1 MRPIENKCML
11 ITYADSMGGDLK
23 ALEHVLDTYFKE
35 EIAGVHILPFFP
47 SSGDRGF
54 AVINYDEVDPAFGT
68 WADIDHLA
76 EKYTLAADF
85 MLNHISI
92 RAEEFQDYL
101 EKGDASA
108 CRDMFIHW
116 DEFWPEGRP
125 NEEDLAVMY
134 SRKPGGPCR
143 EFTLNDGSKVNLWCT
158 FYQEQVDI
166 DPYSEATQK
175 YYRRNLGRLVS
186 HVPMIRFDA
195 FAYTSKVPGTSC
207 FFIEPQIWDILDI
220 SMEPL
225 KETGAVMLAE
235 IHEEYHIQQKI
246 ADRGHYVY
254 DFALPLLLLHSIEY
268 KRTDRLLNWLK
279 ICPHHQITTLDTHD
293 GIGVVDAAGL
303 MTEEEMDDISQL
315 ILSRYRKAF
324 SEQPEELQKL
334 DPLTQQIINIGGK
347 QKIYQLPGT
356 FFSDMN
362 EDEDAYLLA
371 RAVQLFTPGIPQIYY
386 VGLLAGVNDF
396 YALKRGDDGREVNRH
411 NYTEEEIAERVK
423 APFLQRMYAL
433 MRLRNTS
440 EAFNGTF
447 SVREGKTPLELVL
460 RWENGDTFAELIA
473 DFELRTFEVR
483 VSSESAD
490 VKEKINR

>member
-1 MRPIENKCML
+1 MRKIENKCML

-54 AVINYDEVDPAFGT
+54 AVINYDIVDPAFGT
-68 WADIDHLA
+68 WDDIDRLA

-92 RAEEFQDYL
+92 RAEEFQDYM

-108 CRDMFIHW
+108 YRDMFIHW

-125 NEEDLAVMY
+125 NEEDLRVMY

-143 EFTLNDGSKVNLWCT
+143 TFTLNDGSEVKLWCT
-158 FYQEQVDI
+158 FYEEQVDI
-166 DPYSEATQK
+166 DPYSEATQE
-175 YYRRNLGRLVS
+175 YYRRNLGRLAS

-225 KETGAVMLAE
+225 KETGTAMLAE
-235 IHEEYHIQQKI
+235 IHEEYHIQKKLE
-246 ADRGHYVY
+246 AKGHYVY
-254 DFALPLLLLHSIEY
+254 DFALPLLLLHAIEF
-268 KRTDRLLNWLK
+268 KRTDRLYHWLT

-303 MTEEEMDDISQL
+303 MTEEEMDEISQL
-315 ILSRYRKAF
+315 VLARYREDF
-324 SEQPEELQKL
+324 SKQPEELQTL
-334 DPLTQQIINIGGK
+334 DPLTAQIINVDGK

-386 VGLLAGVNDF
+386 VGLLAGTNDF
-396 YALKRGDDGREVNRH
+396 TGLIHGEGGRDVNRH
-411 NYTEEEIAERVK
+411 NFTEEEIAERVK
-423 APFLQRMYAL
+423 TPLLQHLMAL

-440 EAFNGTF
+440 AAFDGSF
-447 SVREGKTPLELVL
+447 SVAYGETPMKLVL
-460 RWENGDTFAELIA
+460 RWENGDVFAELTA
-473 DFELRTFEVR
+473 DFENKKIAVRT
-483 VSSESAD
+483 D
-490 VKEKINR
+490 QDQ

>member
-1 MRPIENKCML
+1 MRQIENKCML

-54 AVINYDEVDPAFGT
+54 AVINYDEVDPSFGT
-68 WADIDHLA
+68 WEDIDRLA

-92 RAEEFQDYL
+92 RAEEFQDYM

-108 CRDMFIHW
+108 YRDMFIHW

-125 NEEDLAVMY
+125 NEEDLRVMY

-143 EFTLNDGSKVNLWCT
+143 EFTLNDGSKVKLWCT
-158 FYQEQVDI
+158 FYKEQVDI
-166 DPYSEATQK
+166 DPYSKATQE
-175 YYRRNLGRLVS
+175 YYRRNLGRLAS

-225 KETGAVMLAE
+225 RETGASMLAE
-235 IHEEYHIQQKI
+235 IHEEYHIQIKL

-254 DFALPLLLLHSIEY
+254 DFALPLLLLHAIEF

-303 MTEEEMDDISQL
+303 MTEDEMDEISQL
-315 ILSRYRKAF
+315 ILGRYRKAF
-324 SEQPEELQKL
+324 SEQPKELQKL
-334 DPLTQQIINIGGK
+334 DPLTQQIISVDGK

-386 VGLLAGVNDF
+386 VGLLAWPNDF
-396 YALKRGDDGREVNRH
+396 AALQRGDDGREVNRH
-411 NYTEEEIAERVK
+411 NFTEEEIAERIK

-440 EAFNGTF
+440 KAFDGSF
-447 SVREGKTPLELVL
+447 SVREGKKPLELVM
-460 RWENGDTFAELIA
+460 RWENGNAFAELAA
-473 DFELRTFEVR
+473 DFDTKTFAVR
-483 VSSESAD
+483 VSAESDAIA
-490 VKEKINR
+490 KQI

>member
-1 MRPIENKCML
+1 MRKIENKCML

-54 AVINYDEVDPAFGT
+54 AVINYDIVDPAFGT
-68 WADIDHLA
+68 WDDIDRLA

-92 RAEEFQDYL
+92 RAEEFQDYM

-108 CRDMFIHW
+108 YRDMFIHW

-125 NEEDLAVMY
+125 NEEDLRVMY

-143 EFTLNDGSKVNLWCT
+143 TFTLNDGSEVKLWCT
-158 FYQEQVDI
+158 FYEEQVDI
-166 DPYSEATQK
+166 NPYSEATQE
-175 YYRRNLGRLVS
+175 YYRRNLGRLAS

-225 KETGAVMLAE
+225 KETGTAMLAE
-235 IHEEYHIQQKI
+235 IHEEYNIQKKLE
-246 ADRGHYVY
+246 AKGHYVY
-254 DFALPLLLLHSIEY
+254 DFALPLLLLHAIEF
-268 KRTDRLLNWLK
+268 KRTDRLIHWLE

-303 MTEEEMDDISQL
+303 MTEEEMDEISQL
-315 ILSRYRKAF
+315 ILSRYREDFAK
-324 SEQPEELQKL
+324 QPEELQKL
-334 DPLTQQIINIGGK
+334 DPLTAQIINVDGK

-386 VGLLAGVNDF
+386 VGLLAGTNDF
-396 YALKRGDDGREVNRH
+396 TGLIHGEGGRDVNRH
-411 NYTEEEIAERVK
+411 NFTEEEIAERIK
-423 APFLQRMYAL
+423 APFLQRLFAL

-440 EAFNGTF
+440 DAFNGTF
-447 SVREGKTPLELVL
+447 SVCYGQTPMELVL
-460 RWENGDTFAELIA
+460 RWENGDVFAELTA
-473 DFELRTFEVR
+473 DFENKNILVRT
-483 VSSESAD
+483 D
-490 VKEKINR
+490 QDQ

>member
-1 MRPIENKCML
+1 MRKIENKCML

-54 AVINYDEVDPAFGT
+54 AVINYDIVDPAFGT
-68 WADIDHLA
+68 WDDIDRLA

-92 RAEEFQDYL
+92 RAEEFQDYM

-108 CRDMFIHW
+108 YRDMFIHW

-125 NEEDLAVMY
+125 NEEDLRVMY

-143 EFTLNDGSKVNLWCT
+143 TFTLNDGSEVKLWCT
-158 FYQEQVDI
+158 FYEEQVDI
-166 DPYSEATQK
+166 DPYSEATQE
-175 YYRRNLGRLVS
+175 YYRRNLGRLAS

-225 KETGAVMLAE
+225 KETGTAMLAE
-235 IHEEYHIQQKI
+235 IHEEYQIQKKLE
-246 ADRGHYVY
+246 AKGHYVY
-254 DFALPLLLLHSIEY
+254 DFALPLLLLHAIEF
-268 KRTDRLLNWLK
+268 KRTDRLYHWLT

-303 MTEEEMDDISQL
+303 MTEEEMDEISQL
-315 ILSRYRKAF
+315 VLARYREDF
-324 SEQPEELQKL
+324 SKQPEELQTL
-334 DPLTQQIINIGGK
+334 DPLTAQIINVDGK

-386 VGLLAGVNDF
+386 VGLLAGTNDF
-396 YALKRGDDGREVNRH
+396 TGLIHGEGGRDVNRH
-411 NYTEEEIAERVK
+411 NFTEEEIAERVK
-423 APFLQRMYAL
+423 TPLLQHLMAL

-440 EAFNGTF
+440 AAFDGSF
-447 SVREGKTPLELVL
+447 SVAYGETPMKLVL
-460 RWENGDTFAELIA
+460 RWENGDVFAELTA
-473 DFELRTFEVR
+473 DFENKKIAVRT
-483 VSSESAD
+483 D
-490 VKEKINR
+490 QDQ

>member
-1 MRPIENKCML
+1 MRKIENKCML

-54 AVINYDEVDPAFGT
+54 AVVNYDIVDPAFGT
-68 WADIDHLA
+68 WDDIDRLA

-92 RAEEFQDYL
+92 RAEEFQDYM

-108 CRDMFIHW
+108 YRDMFIHW

-125 NEEDLAVMY
+125 NEEDLRVMY

-143 EFTLNDGSKVNLWCT
+143 TFTLNDGSEVKLWCT
-158 FYQEQVDI
+158 FYEEQVDI
-166 DPYSEATQK
+166 DPYSEATQE
-175 YYRRNLGRLVS
+175 YYRRNLGRLAS

-225 KETGAVMLAE
+225 KETGTAMLAE
-235 IHEEYHIQQKI
+235 IHEEYQIQKKLE
-246 ADRGHYVY
+246 AKGHYVY
-254 DFALPLLLLHSIEY
+254 DFALPLLLLHAIEF
-268 KRTDRLLNWLK
+268 KRTDRLYHWLT

-303 MTEEEMDDISQL
+303 MTEEEMDEISQL
-315 ILSRYRKAF
+315 ILTRYREDF
-324 SEQPEELQKL
+324 SKQPEELQKL
-334 DPLTQQIINIGGK
+334 DPLTAQIINVDGK

-386 VGLLAGVNDF
+386 VGLLAGTNDF
-396 YALKRGDDGREVNRH
+396 TGLIHGEGGRDVNRH
-411 NYTEEEIAERVK
+411 NFTEEEIAERVK
-423 APFLQRMYAL
+423 TPLLQHLMAL

-440 EAFNGTF
+440 AAFDGSF
-447 SVREGKTPLELVL
+447 SVAYGETPMKLVL
-460 RWENGDTFAELIA
+460 RWENGDVFAELTA
-473 DFELRTFEVR
+473 DFENKKIAVRT
-483 VSSESAD
+483 D
-490 VKEKINR
+490 QDQ

>member
-1 MRPIENKCML
+1 MRKIENKCML

-54 AVINYDEVDPAFGT
+54 AVINYDIVDPAFGT
-68 WADIDHLA
+68 WDDIDRLA

-92 RAEEFQDYL
+92 RAEEFQDYM

-108 CRDMFIHW
+108 YRDMFIHW

-125 NEEDLAVMY
+125 NEEDLRVMY

-143 EFTLNDGSKVNLWCT
+143 TFTLNDGSEVKLWCT
-158 FYQEQVDI
+158 FYEEQVDI
-166 DPYSEATQK
+166 DPYSEATQE
-175 YYRRNLGRLVS
+175 YYRRNLGRLAS

-225 KETGAVMLAE
+225 KETGTAMLAE
-235 IHEEYHIQQKI
+235 IHEEYQIQKKLE
-246 ADRGHYVY
+246 AKGHYVY
-254 DFALPLLLLHSIEY
+254 DFALPLLLLHAIEF
-268 KRTDRLLNWLK
+268 KRTDRLYHWLT

-303 MTEEEMDDISQL
+303 MTEEEMDEISQL
-315 ILSRYRKAF
+315 VLARYREDF
-324 SEQPEELQKL
+324 SKQPEELQKL
-334 DPLTQQIINIGGK
+334 DPLTAQIINVDGK

-386 VGLLAGVNDF
+386 VGLLAGTNDF
-396 YALKRGDDGREVNRH
+396 TGLIHGEGGRDVNRH
-411 NYTEEEIAERVK
+411 NFTEEEIAERVK
-423 APFLQRMYAL
+423 TPLLQHLMAL

-440 EAFNGTF
+440 SAFDGTF
-447 SVREGKTPLELVL
+447 SVFLGQTPLELVL
-460 RWENGDTFAELIA
+460 RWENGDVFAELTA
-473 DFELRTFEVR
+473 DFENKKILVRT
-483 VSSESAD
+483 D
-490 VKEKINR
+490 QDQ

>member
-1 MRPIENKCML
+1 MRKIENKCML

-54 AVINYDEVDPAFGT
+54 AVINYDIVDPAFGT
-68 WADIDHLA
+68 WDDIDRLA

-92 RAEEFQDYL
+92 RAEEFQDYM

-108 CRDMFIHW
+108 YRDMFIHW

-125 NEEDLAVMY
+125 NKEDLRVMY

-143 EFTLNDGSKVNLWCT
+143 TFTLNDESEVKLWCT
-158 FYQEQVDI
+158 FYEEQVDI
-166 DPYSEATQK
+166 DPYSEATQE
-175 YYRRNLGRLVS
+175 YYRRNLGRLAS

-225 KETGAVMLAE
+225 KEAGTAMLAE
-235 IHEEYHIQQKI
+235 IHEEYNIQKKLE
-246 ADRGHYVY
+246 AKGHYVY
-254 DFALPLLLLHSIEY
+254 DFALPLLLLHAIEF
-268 KRTDRLLNWLK
+268 KRTDRLIHWLE

-303 MTEEEMDDISQL
+303 MTEEEMDEISQL
-315 ILSRYRKAF
+315 ILSRYREDFAK
-324 SEQPEELQKL
+324 QPEELQKL
-334 DPLTQQIINIGGK
+334 DPLTAQIINVDGK

-386 VGLLAGVNDF
+386 VGLLAGTNDF
-396 YALKRGDDGREVNRH
+396 TGLIHGEGGRDVNRH
-411 NYTEEEIAERVK
+411 NFTEEEIAERVK
-423 APFLQRMYAL
+423 TPLLQHLMAL

-440 EAFNGTF
+440 AAFDGSF
-447 SVREGKTPLELVL
+447 SVAYGETPMKLVL
-460 RWENGDTFAELIA
+460 RWENGDVFAELTA
-473 DFELRTFEVR
+473 DFENKKIAVRT
-483 VSSESAD
+483 D
-490 VKEKINR
+490 QDQ

>member
-1 MRPIENKCML
+1 MRQIENKCML

-23 ALEHVLDTYFKE
+23 ALEHVLDTYFKD

-54 AVINYDEVDPAFGT
+54 AVINYDTVDPKFGT
-68 WADIDHLA
+68 WKDIDRLA
-76 EKYTLAADF
+76 GKYTLAADF

-92 RAEEFQDYL
+92 RAEEFQDYM
-101 EKGDASA
+101 EKGEASA
-108 CRDMFIHW
+108 YRDMFIHW

-125 NEEDLAVMY
+125 NEEDLRVMY

-158 FYQEQVDI
+158 FYEEQVDI
-166 DPYSEATQK
+166 DPYSQATQD
-175 YYRRNLGRLVS
+175 YYWRNLGRLAS

-225 KETGAVMLAE
+225 KETGAAMLAE
-235 IHEEYHIQQKI
+235 IHEEYHIQQKL
-246 ADRGHYVY
+246 AERGHYVY
-254 DFALPLLLLHSIEY
+254 DFALPLLLLHAIEF
-268 KRTDRLLNWLK
+268 KRIDRLQHWLS

-303 MTEEEMDDISQL
+303 MTEEEMDEISQL
-315 ILSRYRKAF
+315 LLGRYHRDFDA
-324 SEQPEELQKL
+324 QPEDLKAL
-334 DPLTQQIINIGGK
+334 NPLTQQIITVDGK

-386 VGLLAGVNDF
+386 VGLLAWPNDF
-396 YALKRGDDGREVNRH
+396 NALRWGDDGREVNRH
-411 NYTEEEIAERVK
+411 NFTEEEIAQRVK

-440 EAFNGTF
+440 EAFNGSF
-447 SVREGKTPLELVL
+447 SVREGKTPLELIL
-460 RWENGDTFAELIA
+460 RWENGDAFAELTA
-473 DFELRTFEVR
+473 DFDTKQFEVCTSR
-483 VSSESAD
+483 
-490 VKEKINR
+490 KEIEL

>member
-54 AVINYDEVDPAFGT
+54 AVINYNMVDPAFGT
-68 WADIDHLA
+68 WEDIDHLA

-92 RAEEFQDYL
+92 RAAEFQDYL

-108 CRDMFIHW
+108 YRGMFIHW
-116 DEFWPEGRP
+116 EEFWPEGRP

-166 DPYSEATQK
+166 DPYSEATQE
-175 YYRRNLGRLVS
+175 YYRRNLGRLAS

-220 SMEPL
+220 SMAPL
-225 KETGAVMLAE
+225 AKTGAAMLAE
-235 IHEEYHIQQKI
+235 IHEEYHIQIKL
-246 ADRGHYVY
+246 AERGHYVY
-254 DFALPLLLLHSIEY
+254 DFALPLLLLHAIEF
-268 KRTDRLLNWLK
+268 KRTDRLLHWLK

-303 MTEEEMDDISQL
+303 MTEEEMDAISQL

-324 SEQPEELQKL
+324 AEQPEELQKL

-386 VGLLAGVNDF
+386 VGLLAGTNDF

-411 NYTEEEIAERVK
+411 NFTEEEIAERIK

-447 SVREGKTPLELVL
+447 SVCEGKTPLQLVL
-460 RWENGDTFAELIA
+460 RWENKDAFAELIA
-473 DFELRTFEVR
+473 DFDTKTYTVNVSQEKRT
-483 VSSESAD
+483 
-490 VKEKINR
+490 

>member
-1 MRPIENKCML
+1 MRKIENKCML

-23 ALEHVLDTYFKE
+23 ALEHVLDTYFKA

-54 AVINYDEVDPAFGT
+54 AVINYDIVDPAFGT
-68 WADIDHLA
+68 WEDIDRLA

-92 RAEEFQDYL
+92 RAEEFQDYM

-108 CRDMFIHW
+108 YRDMFIHW

-125 NEEDLAVMY
+125 NEEDLRVMY

-143 EFTLNDGSKVNLWCT
+143 TFTLNDGSEVKLWCT
-158 FYQEQVDI
+158 FYEEQVDI
-166 DPYSEATQK
+166 DPYSEATQE
-175 YYRRNLGRLVS
+175 YYRRNLGRLAS

-225 KETGAVMLAE
+225 KETGTAMLAE
-235 IHEEYHIQQKI
+235 IHEEYQIQKKLE
-246 ADRGHYVY
+246 AKGHYVY
-254 DFALPLLLLHSIEY
+254 DFALPLLLLHAIEF
-268 KRTDRLLNWLK
+268 KRTDRLYHWLT

-303 MTEEEMDDISQL
+303 MTEEEMDEISQL
-315 ILSRYRKAF
+315 VLARYREDF
-324 SEQPEELQKL
+324 SKQPEELQTL
-334 DPLTQQIINIGGK
+334 DPLTAQIINVDGK

-386 VGLLAGVNDF
+386 VGLLAGTNDF
-396 YALKRGDDGREVNRH
+396 TGLIHGEGGRDVNRH
-411 NYTEEEIAERVK
+411 NFTEEEIAERVK
-423 APFLQRMYAL
+423 TPLLQHLMAL

-440 EAFNGTF
+440 AAFDGSF
-447 SVREGKTPLELVL
+447 SVAYGETPMKLVL
-460 RWENGDTFAELIA
+460 RWENGDVFAELTA
-473 DFELRTFEVR
+473 DFENKKIAVRT
-483 VSSESAD
+483 D
-490 VKEKINR
+490 QDQ